1 MSSLSKQ
8 VHRIADQLPEDA
20 TWDDVRHLVDRHA
33 DEDKLEALRA
43 AVQVG
48 IDDLEAGRS
57 QRFES
62 AHAAAEHLRG
72 VARARI
78 DAARSR
84 FLGSA
89 VVAAG

>member
-43 AVQVG
+43 AVRKGVG
-48 IDDLEAGRS
+48 SLDAGHYRE
-57 QRFES
+57 FDS
-62 AHAAAEHLRG
+62 AHDLADHLKERTKQL
-72 VARARI
+72 I
-78 DAARSR
+78 EAARQR
-84 FLGSA
+84 
-89 VVAAG
+89 